1 MLTASSAGMAGSAA
15 AGQRAADGVASAQE
29 LLAADA
35 AKRGADASRRFSRC
49 ATHVFIAHFISTQT
63 KLDRQRQQAQQA
75 QQAKQ
80 AHQQHLA
87 GSGGKF
93 DLSSLYAARPGVQV
107 ALPSAVKLVRRV
119 QSPCGF
125 PFWLLSTLAGSH
137 LSRLCRSDRSG
148 RVRQAT
154 TTPHRLCAVA
164 LMPVCVRADNTAW
177 PATRF

>member
-1 MLTASSAGMAGSAA
+1 MAGSAAA

-75 QQAKQ
+75 QHAKQQ
-80 AHQQHLA
+80 AHQQHLT
-87 GSGGKF
+87 GGGGGGVGKF

-107 ALPSAVKLVRRV
+107 ALPSAIKLVRSAPV
-119 QSPCGF
+119 TL
-125 PFWLLSTLAGSH
+125 PFL
-137 LSRLCRSDRSG
+137 
-148 RVRQAT
+148 
-154 TTPHRLCAVA
+154 
-164 LMPVCVRADNTAW
+164 
-177 PATRF
+177 